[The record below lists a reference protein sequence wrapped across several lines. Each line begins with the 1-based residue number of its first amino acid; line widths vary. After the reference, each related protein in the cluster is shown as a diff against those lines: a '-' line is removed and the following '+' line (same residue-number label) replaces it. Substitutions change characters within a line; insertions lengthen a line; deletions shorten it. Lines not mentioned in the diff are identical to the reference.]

1 MIERYLETRAALV
14 TGGATGQGHAIA
26 LALAAR
32 GCDVAIG
39 SRLSAEGRAVPGVH
53 AHFPTQEE
61 LGEAVRAIEARG
73 VRAIG
78 ADHDLRSNESCAA
91 LYQAAVGA
99 FGKVDILCNAAGV
112 HGEHSICGHDDEL
125 WHRIV
130 DVNLNGCYR
139 MTRLAL
145 PGMIERGWGRIV
157 NIASTAGN
165 IGEAINGA
173 YCASKAGI
181 LGLTRCVA
189 LEGAPHGVTCN
200 AINPGY
206 VETGM
211 MRASLATQAKREG
224 RDVDAILAEIVASYP
239 QKRTI
244 PPAEIAALAAFL
256 CRDEAR
262 GVNMSD
268 IDVAGGSIW

>member
-1 MIERYLETRAALV
+1 
-14 TGGATGQGHAIA
+14 
-26 LALAAR
+26 
-32 GCDVAIG
+32 
-39 SRLSAEGRAVPGVH
+39 
-53 AHFPTQEE
+53 
-61 LGEAVRAIEARG
+61 
-73 VRAIG
+73 
-78 ADHDLRSNESCAA
+78 
-91 LYQAAVGA
+91 
-99 FGKVDILCNAAGV
+99 
-112 HGEHSICGHDDEL
+112 
-125 WHRIV
+125 
-130 DVNLNGCYR
+130 
-139 MTRLAL
+139 MTKLAL

-211 MRASLATQAKREG
+211 MRAALGTQAERDG
-224 RDVDAILAEIVASYP
+224 RSVEDLLAEIVASYP

-256 CRDEAR
+256 CRDDAR
-262 GVNMSD
+262 GINMSD